1 MTGWR
6 ARVEDLLV
14 AEATDALSSAEA
26 LELEALLREHPEMD
40 RHSFELAAG
49 FVFLAAA
56 EYRSEGIPG
65 DLYTRL
71 LAKGEALVRSSD

>member
-1 MTGWR
+1 MTAWR

-14 AEATDALSSAEA
+14 AEATDSLSQAEA
-26 LELEALLREHPEMD
+26 LELETLLREHPETD

-49 FVFLAAA
+49 SVFLAAA
-56 EYRSEGIPG
+56 EYRSEAIPS

-71 LAKGEALVRSSD
+71 LDEGEELVRGSD